1 MKYIAHTDKN
11 RQQTVKEHDEG
22 VAKLAAQFA
31 KTFGKEEWG
40 YACGLLH
47 DIGKYSL
54 KFQKK
59 ILEDPSIKVDHS
71 TAGAKLC
78 YEKGGLYALLSYCIA
93 GHHAGLPDSGSPVDP
108 ASLLGRMQKKIP
120 DYSAYSE
127 DIAIPDIRTLPFDPS
142 KVGNPFF
149 SMSVFIRMLYSCLVD
164 ADFLDTEAFM
174 KNGQTERNAGEDM
187 ACLLEK
193 LENHISG
200 WLDNKELNTVNG
212 RRTEILQHCLD
223 SGMKDKGLFRLTVPT
238 GGGKTVASLAFALK
252 HAVRHHMDRIIYV
265 IPYTSIIEQ
274 NAEVFREILGEENV
288 LENHCNVD
296 YESSEEFKPMQLASE
311 NWDKPVIVTTNVQFF
326 ESLYAN
332 KSSKCRKL
340 HRIANSVIIFDE
352 AQMLPNDYLKPCIAM
367 MEELM
372 IHYGSSIVLCTATQP
387 ALAQFFK
394 ENTQAVELCP
404 RMDEQF
410 KFFRRNSIQNIGTI
424 FEDALIEKLQR
435 EQQCLCIVNRKKRA
449 QSLYNKLQGE
459 GVFHLSTTMYPKH
472 RKAILKE
479 IRACLDNREKC
490 ILIATSLVEAGVD
503 LDFRSVYRQLAG
515 VDSII
520 QAAGRCNREGNE
532 DAENSLVTVFQ
543 FDEKEYMPGQR
554 QQMDITSS
562 LLADQYN
569 LSDLATIDQYF
580 KMLYHFRGDRL
591 DKKKIL
597 DEFNESGYNFAK
609 VGREFQLIEEN
620 TKTIFIP
627 LEEEAKT
634 ILEKLKFKG
643 FTKTDMRQANQYC
656 ISVYNNTF
664 EKYEAAGMIRPV
676 SSDIQDFY
684 ELVSLD
690 RYTEEMGLSL
700 DVDFGMAI
708 IC

>member
-1 MKYIAHTDKN
+1 M
-11 RQQTVKEHDEG
+11 
-22 VAKLAAQFA
+22 
-31 KTFGKEEWG
+31 
-40 YACGLLH
+40 
-47 DIGKYSL
+47 
-54 KFQKK
+54 
-59 ILEDPSIKVDHS
+59 
-71 TAGAKLC
+71 
-78 YEKGGLYALLSYCIA
+78 
-93 GHHAGLPDSGSPVDP
+93 
-108 ASLLGRMQKKIP
+108 
-120 DYSAYSE
+120 
-127 DIAIPDIRTLPFDPS
+127 
-142 KVGNPFF
+142 
-149 SMSVFIRMLYSCLVD
+149 
-164 ADFLDTEAFM
+164 
-174 KNGQTERNAGEDM
+174 
-187 ACLLEK
+187 
-193 LENHISG
+193 
-200 WLDNKELNTVNG
+200 
-212 RRTEILQHCLD
+212 
-223 SGMKDKGLFRLTVPT
+223 
-238 GGGKTVASLAFALK
+238 
-252 HAVRHHMDRIIYV
+252 
-265 IPYTSIIEQ
+265 
-274 NAEVFREILGEENV
+274 
-288 LENHCNVD
+288 
-296 YESSEEFKPMQLASE
+296 
-311 NWDKPVIVTTNVQFF
+311 
-326 ESLYAN
+326 
-332 KSSKCRKL
+332 
-340 HRIANSVIIFDE
+340 
-352 AQMLPNDYLKPCIAM
+352 
-367 MEELM
+367 
-372 IHYGSSIVLCTATQP
+372 
-387 ALAQFFK
+387 
-394 ENTQAVELCP
+394 
-404 RMDEQF
+404 
-410 KFFRRNSIQNIGTI
+410 
-424 FEDALIEKLQR
+424 
-435 EQQCLCIVNRKKRA
+435 
-449 QSLYNKLQGE
+449 
-459 GVFHLSTTMYPKH
+459 
-472 RKAILKE
+472 
-479 IRACLDNREKC
+479 
-490 ILIATSLVEAGVD
+490 EAGVD